1 LGPSLFWIQAREEKV
16 VIYTKFAARS
26 EPIPDTDHN
35 RLQAFAEIFMIEFY
49 TGSSNL
55 YSFPLLALISTDRVS
70 QSHCGTGG
78 SSYPEDTGVF
88 REMHSIIL
96 ISIPII

>member
-1 LGPSLFWIQAREEKV
+1 MLPLKLVKASVKSRFWIQAR
-16 VIYTKFAARS
+16 I
-26 EPIPDTDHN
+26 
-35 RLQAFAEIFMIEFY
+35 RLQVFAEIFMIEFY

-78 SSYPEDTGVF
+78 SSYPEDTGSSSYPEDTEIF
-88 REMHSIIL
+88 REMRSIIL
-96 ISIPII
+96 INIPII